1 MNSFRSC
8 HQYFIYTCYFAY
20 GICTHFCKIQLY
32 KKIYL
37 FTTVLFFSEFHVAQ
51 DGLELV
57 MITPL
62 FLEQGLSIPGALT
75 CLTLSSQVVEL
86 KVCASTLGSLMF
98 SVTTEFGWK

>member
-8 HQYFIYTCYFAY
+8 HQYFIYVCYFAY

-51 DGLELV
+51 DGLEVV
-57 MITPL
+57 MLTPL
-62 FLEQGLSIPGALT
+62 FLEQGLSIPGALP
-75 CLTLSSQVVEL
+75 CLTLSSS
-86 KVCASTLGSLMF
+86 K
-98 SVTTEFGWK
+98 WWN